1 MAGRRDRTD
10 LTDETAAPDDGR
22 DIKGIKPM
30 ADHIKITPAD
40 GTWIVRAG
48 GAVLGETKRALELR
62 EGSYP
67 PRIYVP
73 REDMAMSLLQ
83 RSSRTSTCP
92 WKGEASYYSIST
104 PEATL
109 TDAVWSYEVPKAGVE
124 AIAGHLAFYP
134 DKVTIE
140 RV

>member
-1 MAGRRDRTD
+1 MMGG
-10 LTDETAAPDDGR
+10 AAE
-22 DIKGIKPM
+22 GILVM
-30 ADHIKITPAD
+30 ADHITITPAQ

-67 PRIYVP
+67 ARIYVP

-83 RSSRTSTCP
+83 KSSRTSTCP
-92 WKGEASYYSIST
+92 WKGVASYYSIAT
-104 PEATL
+104 PEAAL
-109 TDAVWSYEVPKAGVE
+109 ADAVWSYEAPKDDVA

-134 DKVTIE
+134 DKVTVE